1 MSITATLFGQIMT
14 FAILVWFIN
23 KTLWGPM
30 TAMLEKRKEKIADG
44 LAAAEHNIKSQE
56 LAEQN
61 AIAKVKEGKEQ
72 AATIITQAQ
81 KRSTEIIDEAKV
93 DAKEEGKRIV
103 TAAQAEIT
111 QEAERFKE
119 GIRGKVVD
127 ITIAA
132 ASKIIKKEVNAKE
145 HDVLLKDVI
154 GQI

>member
-44 LAAAEHNIKSQE
+44 LAAAEHNIKSKE
-56 LAEQN
+56 LAEKN
-61 AIAKVKEGKEQ
+61 AIEKVKEGKEQ
-72 AATIITQAQ
+72 ASTIIALAH
-81 KRSTEIIDEAKV
+81 KRSTELIEEAKEN
-93 DAKEEGKRIV
+93 AKLEGKRML
-103 TAAQAEIT
+103 TAAEADIA

-132 ASKIIKKEVNAKE
+132 ASKIIKKEVDAKA
-145 HDVLLKDVI
+145 HDILLKDVV